1 MITPAPVTL
10 ILGGDVMLGRG
21 INAMVRKAGAAHPW
35 GDLLPL
41 LWNADLFLVNLEC
54 AITGRTLPYGG
65 GTAKPFYFRAD
76 PELVEVLRI
85 GRVDAVSLANNHA
98 EDFGVMGLTD
108 TIRLLDQAGIAHAGA
123 GGNRS
128 LAAAAAHLRAR
139 ALRIALVAFAD
150 HPREWA
156 AMPFF
161 PGINYAPVT
170 VDPGEFLPVRLAI
183 EAARQAADLVVFSM
197 HWGPN
202 LRERPGAGFRDFAHR
217 VIESG
222 ADIFWGH
229 SAHLLQGIE
238 VHDNGLILYDTGDLI
253 DDYATDPLLRNDLS
267 ALFSLRLVRGAVE
280 RLDVHPIQIRD
291 CQATLARGDNY
302 RRVVQRLG
310 ELSAE
315 LGTTLLPADW
325 GLTLPL
331 KRLEPV
337 APAGRS

>member
-1 MITPAPVTL
+1 MIAPAAVTVV
-10 ILGGDVMLGRG
+10 LGGDVMLGRG
-21 INAMVRKAGAAHPW
+21 VSATVRRKGAAHPW

-54 AITGRTLPYGG
+54 AITQRTLPYAGG
-65 GTAKPFYFRAD
+65 AAKPFYFRAD
-76 PELVEVLRI
+76 PALLEVLRI
-85 GRVDAVSLANNHA
+85 GRVDGVSLANNHA

-108 TIRLLDQAGIAHAGA
+108 TIRLLGQAGIAHAGA

-128 LAAAAAHLRAR
+128 LAADPAHLRAR
-139 ALRIALVAFAD
+139 GLRVGLVAFAD

-161 PGINYAPVT
+161 PGISYTPVT
-170 VDPGEFLPVRLAI
+170 VDPAEFLPVRLAI
-183 EAARQAADLVVFSM
+183 EAARAMADLVVFSM

-202 LRERPGAGFRDFAHR
+202 LRERPSPGFRAFAHR

-238 VHDNGLILYDTGDLI
+238 VHDDRLILYDTGDLI
-253 DDYATDPLLRNDLS
+253 DDYAPDPVRRTDLS
-267 ALFSLRLVRGAVE
+267 ALFSLRLGRGAVE

-291 CQATLARGDNY
+291 CQATLAQGENY

-310 ELSAE
+310 ALSAE

-325 GLTLPL
+325 GLTLPV
-331 KRLEPV
+331 KRLEP
-337 APAGRS
+337 AASAARP